1 MSETKEKAG
10 NGQDTAPQKT
20 KKPGL
25 PLDKRSLALI
35 KRIWRDWLFK
45 DWRRLAMAAGLMAM
59 VALMTAAYP
68 LLIERTFN
76 AFEERDTFWIMLIPV
91 LGLAVTIIKGGAFYV
106 QTVMT
111 QSIVVGAMT
120 RMRAA
125 MFGHLLKA
133 DLAQVT
139 RQPPGT
145 LISRFTI
152 DIEVMGTAMT
162 RTITNAA
169 RDALTI
175 LALFCAMLYLD
186 WFLTV
191 IILFI
196 YPIAIYPIIRIGNR
210 LRKVAKSTQ
219 VHIGDLTAFLSESL
233 SGTRIVKTYQL
244 EKHEETRADETF
256 NHLYDLTMKRTK
268 TSARLDP
275 MLEVL
280 GGLAFGGVVLVAGYR
295 IVSEVGSIGQLT
307 GFVSALLMMAQP
319 VRAIGKL
326 NAAVQEGLAGALRFY
341 TLLDEEPRIVDAP
354 DAKPIEV
361 SRGRIA
367 LEGVSFSYD
376 GERQALSNVS
386 LKVEP
391 GETAALVGPS
401 GAGKSTVI
409 NLIPRLFDVADG
421 TVLIDGQDVRSVT
434 LESLRRNMALVSQDI
449 VLFDDSVAANIAFG
463 RLGAS
468 REEIIEAAK
477 SAAAHEFIMALPNG
491 YDTHVGER
499 GQTLSGGE
507 RQRVAIA
514 RAILRDAPILLLDE
528 ATSALD
534 AESERIV
541 QEALAR
547 LKTGRTTLV
556 IAHRLAT
563 VQNADR
569 IYVFEDGELQ
579 EEGQHADLI
588 ARGGLYARLARL
600 QFRDVPDM
608 PEDAG
613 EETKPQAAQ

>member
-1 MSETKEKAG
+1 M
-10 NGQDTAPQKT
+10 
-20 KKPGL
+20 
-25 PLDKRSLALI
+25 
-35 KRIWRDWLFK
+35 
-45 DWRRLAMAAGLMAM
+45 
-59 VALMTAAYP
+59 
-68 LLIERTFN
+68 
-76 AFEERDTFWIMLIPV
+76 
-91 LGLAVTIIKGGAFYV
+91 
-106 QTVMT
+106 
-111 QSIVVGAMT
+111 
-120 RMRAA
+120 
-125 MFGHLLKA
+125 
-133 DLAQVT
+133 
-139 RQPPGT
+139 
-145 LISRFTI
+145 
-152 DIEVMGTAMT
+152 
-162 RTITNAA
+162 
-169 RDALTI
+169 
-175 LALFCAMLYLD
+175 
-186 WFLTV
+186 
-191 IILFI
+191 
-196 YPIAIYPIIRIGNR
+196 
-210 LRKVAKSTQ
+210 
-219 VHIGDLTAFLSESL
+219 
-233 SGTRIVKTYQL
+233 
-244 EKHEETRADETF
+244 
-256 NHLYDLTMKRTK
+256 
-268 TSARLDP
+268 
-275 MLEVL
+275 
-280 GGLAFGGVVLVAGYR
+280 
-295 IVSEVGSIGQLT
+295 
-307 GFVSALLMMAQP
+307 
-319 VRAIGKL
+319 
-326 NAAVQEGLAGALRFY
+326 
-341 TLLDEEPRIVDAP
+341 
-354 DAKPIEV
+354 